1 LGVVRGRGRNGS
13 GLCLFVLQ
21 EATSLPPAVVDEEYM
36 ARKVCFLDFN
46 QRAWVNAVSVVTH

>member
-1 LGVVRGRGRNGS
+1 MLGVVRGRGRNGS

-46 QRAWVNAVSVVTH
+46 RVNAVSVVTH